1 LDVDKGIFFYS
12 VFFSL
17 LIFSGR
23 DKTETVTT

>member
-17 LIFSGR
+17 LIFSGKG
-23 DKTETVTT
+23 KTEVVTA